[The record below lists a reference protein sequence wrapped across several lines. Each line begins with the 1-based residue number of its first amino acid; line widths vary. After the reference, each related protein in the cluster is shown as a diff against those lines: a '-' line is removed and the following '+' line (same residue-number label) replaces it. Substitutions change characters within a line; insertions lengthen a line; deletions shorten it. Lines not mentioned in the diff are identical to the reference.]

1 MTIQIRSARD
11 KYARENESSRNDRV
25 HSHVQEEGGG
35 GGEWNVNEIYGGC
48 KEKFIVFLAR
58 FLEQAIPLIVLFIAP
73 C

>member
-35 GGEWNVNEIYGGC
+35 RMERKRDLWRV
-48 KEKFIVFLAR
+48 
-58 FLEQAIPLIVLFIAP
+58 
-73 C
+73 

>member
-35 GGEWNVNEIYGGC
+35 GRMERKRDLWRV
-48 KEKFIVFLAR
+48 
-58 FLEQAIPLIVLFIAP
+58 
-73 C
+73 

>member
-1 MTIQIRSARD
+1 MTIQIRSVRD

-25 HSHVQEEGGG
+25 HSHVREEGGG
-35 GGEWNVNEIYGGC
+35 GWNVNEIYGGC